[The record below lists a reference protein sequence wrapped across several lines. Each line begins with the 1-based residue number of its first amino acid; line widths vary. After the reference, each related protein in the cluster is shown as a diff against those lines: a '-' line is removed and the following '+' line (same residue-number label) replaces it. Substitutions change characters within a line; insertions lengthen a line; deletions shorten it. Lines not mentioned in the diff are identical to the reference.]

1 MKSSKPFA
9 VTDPTPQHY
18 IVALEQAQRPLLAR
32 IDALDSRLAGMES
45 DLALFRV
52 LLLERFHIDPQYV
65 AKRLGLTPAQSR
77 LAVALAEGNTMRS
90 IAKKT
95 GRAEST
101 LQHHLKKIYRR
112 LDISRQSELVRLTLL
127 LPYRTGTAAESD
139 AETPLCRDPAPGR

>member
-1 MKSSKPFA
+1 MKSSKPSA
-9 VTDPTPQHY
+9 VTDPTPQHDF
-18 IVALEQAQRPLLAR
+18 VALEQAQRPLLAR

-45 DLALFRV
+45 DLALMRA

-77 LAVALAEGNTMRS
+77 LAVALAEGGTVRS
-90 IAKKT
+90 IAKTT

-112 LDISRQSELVRLTLL
+112 LDISSKPDLIRLILL
-127 LPYRTGTAAESD
+127 LPYRTATAAESN
-139 AETPLCRDPAPGR
+139 AERPSR